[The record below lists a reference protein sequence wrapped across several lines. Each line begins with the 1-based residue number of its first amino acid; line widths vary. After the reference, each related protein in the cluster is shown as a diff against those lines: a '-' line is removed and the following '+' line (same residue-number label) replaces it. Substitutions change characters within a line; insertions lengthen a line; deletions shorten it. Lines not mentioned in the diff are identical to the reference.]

1 MDGYPRYAHRKS
13 ALRKHK
19 DILAKMN
26 EEEQNHSAFFI
37 RVKNPAEPEELKP
50 GDLIEIFHPSCQHWA
65 IYIGDHQVVHLATE
79 CDHFADGSPNP
90 LAILSERVY
99 VKKDWLEDVVRK
111 DRYRVNNKHDET
123 HPPLPLSKILWQTEE
138 LIGKEMP
145 YSLSSQNCENFVME
159 LRYGPEMSEQEE
171 IKPGDLIEIFRS
183 CYQHWGIYVGEGKVV
198 HLAPECDRLANGAA
212 SVLAVLSDRAYVKKD
227 WLETV
232 VRKDQYRVNNK
243 HDHTHPPLPL
253 TKTLQRAEE
262 LVGRE
267 MPYNLTSHNCEH
279 FVMELRYGVAMSDQV
294 TEAIAVGT
302 IGMMGVA
309 AAMIRSA
316 AKRRKHYNE

>member
-1 MDGYPRYAHRKS
+1 
-13 ALRKHK
+13 
-19 DILAKMN
+19 MN
-26 EEEQNHSAFFI
+26 DEEQNHSAFFI
-37 RVKNPAEPEELKP
+37 RVKNPSELVELKP
-50 GDLIEIFHPSCQHWA
+50 GDLIEIFRSSCQHWA
-65 IYIGDHQVVHLATE
+65 IYVGDRKVVHLATE
-79 CDHFADGSPNP
+79 CEHFGDGAPNT
-90 LAILSERVY
+90 LAALSDQAY
-99 VKKDWLEDVVRK
+99 VRKDWLEDVVRK
-111 DRYRVNNKHDET
+111 DGYRVNNKHDET
-123 HPPLPLSKILWQTEE
+123 HPPLPLAKILWQTEE
-138 LIGKEMP
+138 LVGKEMP
-145 YSLSSQNCENFVME
+145 YSLTSQNSEHFVME
-159 LRYGPEMSEQEE
+159 LRYGAEMNEQDE

-183 CYQHWGIYVGEGKVV
+183 CYQHWAIYVGEGKVV

-227 WLETV
+227 WLDIV

-253 TKTLQRAEE
+253 TKILGRAEE
-262 LVGRE
+262 LVGQE

-279 FVMELRYGVAMSDQV
+279 FVMDLRYGVAMSDQV

-316 AKRRKHYNE
+316 AKRRMHRYE

>member
-1 MDGYPRYAHRKS
+1 
-13 ALRKHK
+13 
-19 DILAKMN
+19 MN
-26 EEEQNHSAFFI
+26 EDEQNHSALLI

-50 GDLIEIFHPSCQHWA
+50 GDIIEIFRSSCQHWA
-65 IYIGDHQVVHLATE
+65 LYVGDQQAVHLITE
-79 CDHFADGSPNP
+79 CEHFADGSPNP
-90 LAILSERVY
+90 LAILSERVC

-138 LIGKEMP
+138 LVGKEMP

-159 LRYGPEMSEQEE
+159 LRYGPEEE

-232 VRKDQYRVNNK
+232 VRNDQYRVNNK
-243 HDHTHPPLPL
+243 HDHTYPPLPL
-253 TKTLQRAEE
+253 TKTLERAEE
-262 LVGRE
+262 LVGKE

-279 FVMELRYGVAMSDQV
+279 FVMELRYGIAMSDQV

-316 AKRRKHYNE
+316 AKWRKHYNE